1 MVEADDSNIGSRIKE
16 QRKSLGLSLHELARR
31 TELTPSF
38 ISQVE
43 RGLVSTSIHSLKRIA
58 EALGVSI
65 MFFLNDGP
73 KLDPVIRSGKRPC
86 LTLPDED
93 ITFELVSPSSSRKME
108 VYIGR
113 LESGKAYNAQSLR
126 EPTEESIYLLSGVLQ
141 VCLNTQEYTLYAGD
155 SIFFEGVSL
164 RRFVCVSEEESVWI
178 ASIAPPA
185 L

>member
-1 MVEADDSNIGSRIKE
+1 MVEPDESNIGSRIKE

-58 EALGVSI
+58 EAMGVSI
-65 MFFLNDGP
+65 MFFLNEGP

-93 ITFELVSPSSSRKME
+93 ITFELVSPASARKME
-108 VYIGR
+108 VYIGK
-113 LESGKAYNAQSLR
+113 LEPGKVYNAQSLR
-126 EPTEESIYLLSGVLQ
+126 EPTEESIYVLEGGLQ
-141 VCLNTQEYTLYAGD
+141 VCLNTQEYILYAGD
-155 SIFFEGVSL
+155 SIFFEGVTL
-164 RRFVCVSEEESVWI
+164 RKFVCITDQEAVWI